1 MFTTVCSAAVY
12 GLQAYL
18 VRVEVDLAGGLPSF
32 QLVGSL
38 GSEVKE
44 SRERVSVAMKNSGFQ
59 IPPAHIT
66 VNLAPAGRRKDGTA
80 FDLPIAVGLLRDM
93 ELVPEEALQDT
104 LFLGELGLNGEIKKV
119 KGVLPIVQEAAKS
132 GIRRV
137 VVPGE
142 NAMEAAVI
150 PGITVWGV
158 NCLNDLLAALNHPE
172 LETEK
177 VYQPRIRAEDLLREG
192 TGQDTGDFR
201 EVAGQENA
209 KRGAEIAAAGFH
221 NLLMIGPPGVGKS
234 MVAGRIPGILPPLTL
249 KESLEVTGIFSVAGL
264 LPPTSGDITIGEKS
278 ILGEKGYVGYML
290 QKDMLLPWR
299 TIIDNIILGLEIK
312 GVPKREA
319 RKQALPLMEKYGL
332 SGFEKNYPCELS
344 GGMRQRAALLRT
356 LLYDREIILLDEPF
370 GALDA
375 QTRQS
380 MQNWLLEIWEDFHKT
395 VLFVTHDMDE
405 AIYLSDIIYVFSG
418 RPGYVK
424 EKITVH
430 LKRPRKQED
439 MLETDF
445 WDLKQ
450 HLMGGMSDEKRSV

>member
-1 MFTTVCSAAVY
+1 MVCRHIWSAWKWIWQGDY
-12 GLQAYL
+12 H
-18 VRVEVDLAGGLPSF
+18 RF

-93 ELVPEEALQDT
+93 ELIPEEALQDT

-192 TGQDTGDFR
+192 PDRIR
-201 EVAGQENA
+201 E
-209 KRGAEIAAAGFH
+209 IS
-221 NLLMIGPPGVGKS
+221 GKW
-234 MVAGRIPGILPPLTL
+234 R
-249 KESLEVTGIFSVAGL
+249 
-264 LPPTSGDITIGEKS
+264 DRR
-278 ILGEKGYVGYML
+278 ML
-290 QKDMLLPWR
+290 
-299 TIIDNIILGLEIK
+299 N
-312 GVPKREA
+312 GVPR
-319 RKQALPLMEKYGL
+319 
-332 SGFEKNYPCELS
+332 S
-344 GGMRQRAALLRT
+344 LRRDST
-356 LLYDREIILLDEPF
+356 IC
-370 GALDA
+370 
-375 QTRQS
+375 
-380 MQNWLLEIWEDFHKT
+380 
-395 VLFVTHDMDE
+395 
-405 AIYLSDIIYVFSG
+405 
-418 RPGYVK
+418 
-424 EKITVH
+424 
-430 LKRPRKQED
+430 
-439 MLETDF
+439 
-445 WDLKQ
+445 
-450 HLMGGMSDEKRSV
+450 

>member
-93 ELVPEEALQDT
+93 ELVPEKALQDT

-158 NCLNDLLAALNHPE
+158 NCLNDLLAALKAAGGE
-172 LETEK
+172 LPACSCTEK
-177 VYQPRIRAEDLLREG
+177 CAPGAIHTDCEACAVNMTECAGTAPEPAPVTEPAEEPEPEPQQKSNTGTLLLILA
-192 TGQDTGDFR
+192 
-201 EVAGQENA
+201 VAVLGG
-209 KRGAEIAAAGFH
+209 GAGWYFKIYRPKHEKAAVPEEDYSEELADYDDPEDD
-221 NLLMIGPPGVGKS
+221 GPPWDEDD
-234 MVAGRIPGILPPLTL
+234 T
-249 KESLEVTGIFSVAGL
+249 ESE
-264 LPPTSGDITIGEKS
+264 
-278 ILGEKGYVGYML
+278 
-290 QKDMLLPWR
+290 
-299 TIIDNIILGLEIK
+299 DNE
-312 GVPKREA
+312 
-319 RKQALPLMEKYGL
+319 
-332 SGFEKNYPCELS
+332 
-344 GGMRQRAALLRT
+344 
-356 LLYDREIILLDEPF
+356 
-370 GALDA
+370 
-375 QTRQS
+375 
-380 MQNWLLEIWEDFHKT
+380 
-395 VLFVTHDMDE
+395 
-405 AIYLSDIIYVFSG
+405 
-418 RPGYVK
+418 
-424 EKITVH
+424 
-430 LKRPRKQED
+430 
-439 MLETDF
+439 
-445 WDLKQ
+445 
-450 HLMGGMSDEKRSV
+450 

>member
-1 MFTTVCSAAVY
+1 MFTTVFSAAVY

-80 FDLPIAVGLLRDM
+80 FDLPVAVGLLRDM

-234 MVAGRIPGILPPLTL
+234 MVAGRIPGILPASDT
-249 KESLEVTGIFSVAGL
+249 E
-264 LPPTSGDITIGEKS
+264 
-278 ILGEKGYVGYML
+278 
-290 QKDMLLPWR
+290 
-299 TIIDNIILGLEIK
+299 
-312 GVPKREA
+312 
-319 RKQALPLMEKYGL
+319 RK
-332 SGFEKNYPCELS
+332 S
-344 GGMRQRAALLRT
+344 GGDRNLQCGGTSAAGTGTDHKEAFLCT
-356 LLYDREIILLDEPF
+356 TPYCDTGSTDRRGKRHP
-370 GALDA
+370 
-375 QTRQS
+375 
-380 MQNWLLEIWEDFHKT
+380 KT
-395 VLFVTHDMDE
+395 WYGIAGPSGCTV
-405 AIYLSDIIYVFSG
+405 SG
-418 RPGYVK
+418 RASGIP
-424 EKITVH
+424 
-430 LKRPRKQED
+430 
-439 MLETDF
+439 
-445 WDLKQ
+445 
-450 HLMGGMSDEKRSV
+450 EKRAGWHATAYGGA